1 MLHWKLRR
9 YSAGPSILIL
19 LAGEHEIGHVISSQ
33 VRNEGFKALTRLPRD
48 HSEERVILI
57 SKSKEECQQAL
68 AEFSR
73 DWFNKSG
80 YKLKT

>member
-1 MLHWKLRR
+1 M
-9 YSAGPSILIL
+9 GPPILVL
-19 LAGEHEIGHVISSQ
+19 LAGENEIGHVISSQ

-48 HSEERVILI
+48 MSEERVILI

-73 DWFNKSG
+73 DWFIKSG
-80 YKLKT
+80 YQLKL